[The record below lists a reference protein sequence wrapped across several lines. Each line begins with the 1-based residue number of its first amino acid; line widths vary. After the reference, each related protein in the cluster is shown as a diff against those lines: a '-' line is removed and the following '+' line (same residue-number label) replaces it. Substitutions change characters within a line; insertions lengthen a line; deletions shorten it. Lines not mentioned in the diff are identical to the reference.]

1 MSRNIC
7 VAVLVVFIPA
17 LALCQSEST
26 KVDVFGGYSFLL
38 RSGVGSGWNA
48 EATYNFNRN
57 FGIVT
62 DFSGNYSRT
71 SVNITGVL
79 PGTVNISSNISYHFF
94 MAGPQAG
101 FHIGRVHPFGHIL
114 FGGSYL
120 HGSASVSSPSGGGSA
135 GGGIS
140 AFATGAGIGVDV
152 KVNHRVSLRPI
163 LVDGLF
169 THFGGNWQAMP
180 RFSTGA
186 VFHFYKETAYPT
198 FTLVNGGRWRRPPTC
213 CYRAIVGSV

>member
-1 MSRNIC
+1 MNRNI
-7 VAVLVVFIPA
+7 AVIALVLFIPA
-17 LALCQSEST
+17 VALCQNESS

-79 PGTVNISSNISYHFF
+79 PDPVNISSNISYHFF

-101 FHIGRVHPFGHIL
+101 FHVGRVHPFGHVL

-120 HGSASVSSPSGGGSA
+120 HASASVSSPTGSGSGA
-135 GGGIS
+135 GGTT

-152 KVNHRVSLRPI
+152 KVSRTVSLRPF

-169 THFGGNWQAMP
+169 THFGGGGQAMP
-180 RFSTGA
+180 RFSTGV
-186 VFHFYKETAYPT
+186 VFHF
-198 FTLVNGGRWRRPPTC
+198 
-213 CYRAIVGSV
+213 

>member
-1 MSRNIC
+1 MFRNIC
-7 VAVLVVFIPA
+7 IAVLIVLISTT
-17 LALCQSEST
+17 ALCQSEYS
-26 KVDVFGGYSFLL
+26 KVDLFGGYSYLL

-79 PGTVNISSNISYHFF
+79 PDPVNISTNISYHFF

-101 FHIGRVHPFGHIL
+101 FPVGRVRPFGHVL

-120 HGSASVSSPSGGGSA
+120 HGSASVTSPTGSGSGGG
-135 GGGIS
+135 GTT
-140 AFATGAGIGVDV
+140 AFATGVGIGVDV
-152 KVNHRVSLRPI
+152 KISRRVSLRPV

-169 THFGGNWQAMP
+169 THFGENWQAMP
-180 RFSTGA
+180 RFSTGI
-186 VFHFYKETAYPT
+186 VVHF
-198 FTLVNGGRWRRPPTC
+198 
-213 CYRAIVGSV
+213 